1 MVLVHIGNDPSSSPI
16 SYDLAVAVPEIDLI
30 IDDHSHTV
38 IQDKVGNTTI
48 VQTGAFFQNF
58 GRINI
63 TFAAAGPSI
72 ETSLILV
79 ADLRNDATDPA
90 YAALYANLSDLPGA
104 EYERVIRNSATP
116 LAVNAGDGTRLVRMQ
131 EMPLGDLVADSM
143 LWYAKKTVA
152 GTEREGLR
160 IVAAV
165 NGGGVRENL
174 PAGNLTLGDAYT
186 VLPFG
191 NMVTLLCITPAELYA
206 ALENGV
212 SCLPGANGRFLQVA
226 GMWVTI
232 DAEAVPQTRIVSVE
246 FADDGSVLDRNDTT
260 TELVFATNSYVA
272 SGAEEYEMFIGKHP
286 FEETTVD
293 AVVFAEYLTVLT
305 KAGGGSFTYAV
316 PARILG

>member
-1 MVLVHIGNDPSSSPI
+1 M
-16 SYDLAVAVPEIDLI
+16 AVPEIDLI

-79 ADLRNDATDPA
+79 ADLRNDAADPA

-131 EMPLGDLVADSM
+131 EMPLGDLVTYSM

-160 IVAAV
+160 VVAV
-165 NGGGVRENL
+165 
-174 PAGNLTLGDAYT
+174 
-186 VLPFG
+186 
-191 NMVTLLCITPAELYA
+191 
-206 ALENGV
+206 
-212 SCLPGANGRFLQVA
+212 
-226 GMWVTI
+226 
-232 DAEAVPQTRIVSVE
+232 
-246 FADDGSVLDRNDTT
+246 
-260 TELVFATNSYVA
+260 
-272 SGAEEYEMFIGKHP
+272 
-286 FEETTVD
+286 
-293 AVVFAEYLTVLT
+293 
-305 KAGGGSFTYAV
+305 
-316 PARILG
+316 

>member
-1 MVLVHIGNDPSSSPI
+1 M
-16 SYDLAVAVPEIDLI
+16 
-30 IDDHSHTV
+30 
-38 IQDKVGNTTI
+38 
-48 VQTGAFFQNF
+48 
-58 GRINI
+58 
-63 TFAAAGPSI
+63 
-72 ETSLILV
+72 
-79 ADLRNDATDPA
+79 
-90 YAALYANLSDLPGA
+90 
-104 EYERVIRNSATP
+104 
-116 LAVNAGDGTRLVRMQ
+116 
-131 EMPLGDLVADSM
+131 
-143 LWYAKKTVA
+143 
-152 GTEREGLR
+152 
-160 IVAAV
+160 

-226 GMWVTI
+226 GMRVMI

-246 FADDGSVLDRNDTT
+246 FADDGSVLDYNDTT

-272 SGAEEYEMFIGKHP
+272 SGAEEYEMFIWKHP

-316 PARILG
+316 PTRILG